1 MRRTLLHIFGI
12 RQDPAQPE
20 RPRGGQGGGRRQGGQ
35 GGPPP
40 VYRTDVP
47 AHAYD
52 IVMGMVDANSCVINV
67 LCYTDRKGTLELSR
81 KGGKVERKL
90 PEQAFAKDVPVAIM
104 LDKLKASTEYSYK
117 ISFDDGTA
125 AERTFVTQRKP
136 GEKFTFT
143 IQADSHLDG
152 GSAAEVYL
160 RSLET
165 ITGSDFLI
173 DLGDTFMPDK
183 YRDYHD

>member
-20 RPRGGQGGGRRQGGQ
+20 RPRGGQGGGGGRGGQ

-52 IVMGMVDANSCVINV
+52 IVMGLVDANSCVINV
-67 LCYTDRKGTLELSR
+67 LCYADSKGTLELSR

-90 PEQAFAKDVPVAIM
+90 PEQAFAKDAPVAIT

-117 ISFDDGTA
+117 IIFDDGTA
-125 AERTFVTQRKP
+125 AERTFVTQR
-136 GEKFTFT
+136 
-143 IQADSHLDG
+143 
-152 GSAAEVYL
+152 
-160 RSLET
+160 
-165 ITGSDFLI
+165 
-173 DLGDTFMPDK
+173 
-183 YRDYHD
+183 